1 MGRMLDSLQNAR
13 NAWQG
18 LQKQVPV
25 TRAAIAPQVK
35 VQAAKTKVDIGVYEQ
50 DVAAYQDAFRALE
63 FWQYSAGPEGA
74 RRLID
79 ECEDVHKKKQE
90 ETEAKQ
96 HLANMFECAI
106 LMEGSQAMMSTISQW
121 IEWAR
126 DMWDSFDVYL
136 TYQEECSSTLWK
148 DADADAMEEET
159 RTCGGGG
166 GLVRASVGGF
176 CCC

>member
-1 MGRMLDSLQNAR
+1 MLLRLFLVSSLVSSFFR

-79 ECEDVHKKKQE
+79 ECEV
-90 ETEAKQ
+90 
-96 HLANMFECAI
+96 
-106 LMEGSQAMMSTISQW
+106 S
-121 IEWAR
+121 
-126 DMWDSFDVYL
+126 
-136 TYQEECSSTLWK
+136 
-148 DADADAMEEET
+148 
-159 RTCGGGG
+159 
-166 GLVRASVGGF
+166 ASALE
-176 CCC
+176 

>member
-1 MGRMLDSLQNAR
+1 LFLRLFR

-79 ECEDVHKKKQE
+79 ECEVSVSECHRNKDPPDIEIDFFFSLVIFFPQFFFFFPVRFCSFLFVSVRFYCVHYLLGCPQK
-90 ETEAKQ
+90 ET
-96 HLANMFECAI
+96 
-106 LMEGSQAMMSTISQW
+106 GGDRSQATFGQH
-121 IEWAR
+121 
-126 DMWDSFDVYL
+126 V
-136 TYQEECSSTLWK
+136 
-148 DADADAMEEET
+148 
-159 RTCGGGG
+159 
-166 GLVRASVGGF
+166 
-176 CCC
+176 